1 MRYFRV
7 FVFGRSL
14 SARARSRR
22 RTFLGASRTEEAGGA
37 GASTQRESS
46 GAALVGEG
54 ASGRSSPALA
64 CATIVARLPAMPMRA
79 VGESPRRSACAGRTR
94 PREPASVDM
103 ARARAGAR
111 ERGVRSCTRTLAVG
125 RRRGAAATDAG
136 REARARKSRPPSRF
150 SRCAFRSEKHFVR
163 DSVGPSFVTR
173 EIASTANVRVPTC
186 SPTLRKTPTRHLRG
200 ASSDYAPIQEKYK
213 ISKVCSEARAK
224 ANIETLVILEP
235 SDG

>member
-1 MRYFRV
+1 M
-7 FVFGRSL
+7 
-14 SARARSRR
+14 
-22 RTFLGASRTEEAGGA
+22 GASRTEEAGGA

-46 GAALVGEG
+46 DAALVGEG

-64 CATIVARLPAMPMRA
+64 CATTVARLPAMPMRA

-136 REARARKSRPPSRF
+136 RGREAARAKIASRF

-163 DSVGPSFVTR
+163 DSVGPPFVTR
-173 EIASTANVRVPTC
+173 EIASTANVRVHLFANSAKKRQRGTYAPLVQTTRPYKKSIKSRKC
-186 SPTLRKTPTRHLRG
+186 VPKRAQKRTLRL
-200 ASSDYAPIQEKYK
+200 
-213 ISKVCSEARAK
+213 
-224 ANIETLVILEP
+224 L
-235 SDG
+235 